1 MLRYEDYSEN
11 RKGPQPGTVQ
21 STNLFGPTATPP
33 ATNSAFSFGAPKP
46 QGKCPRLT
54 PSSTTLHSTRHYILY
69 IESITGML
77 TFIAAITQLNH
88 VLISH

>member
-1 MLRYEDYSEN
+1 MKYEPVNNFKSVK
-11 RKGPQPGTVQ
+11 KGIKWA
-21 STNLFGPTATPP
+21 TAIPP

-46 QGKCPRLT
+46 RGKCPRLT
-54 PSSTTLHSTRHYILY
+54 PSSTTLPSTRHYILY

-88 VLISH
+88 VLISN